1 MELDKIEALLE
12 KYFEGQTSIEQEN
25 QLRDY
30 FLSDDLP
37 PQLLQYKSMFAY
49 FGEAATETSEK
60 PFFFQ
65 VTKDKNTT
73 LRWISIAAV
82 FLVILAFSFPYLLKE
97 EKAVTQSVES
107 PEMAFEQTQ
116 KALALLSRK
125 VNKGVKSVDYIGEY
139 QIAKER
145 IFITN

>member
-30 FLSDDLP
+30 FLSAELP
-37 PQLLQYKSMFAY
+37 PHLLQYKSIFKY
-49 FGEAATETSEK
+49 FDSARIEK
-60 PFFFQ
+60 SDKPMYFQ
-65 VTKDKNTT
+65 VTKSKNSTFKW
-73 LRWISIAAV
+73 LSIAAI
-82 FLVILAFSFPYLLKE
+82 FLVLLAISIPYLLNQE
-97 EKAVTQSVES
+97 EAVAENVES
-107 PEMAFEQTQ
+107 PEMAFQQTQ

-125 VNKGVKSVDYIGEY
+125 VNTGVKSVDYIGEY
-139 QIAKER
+139 QIAKDR